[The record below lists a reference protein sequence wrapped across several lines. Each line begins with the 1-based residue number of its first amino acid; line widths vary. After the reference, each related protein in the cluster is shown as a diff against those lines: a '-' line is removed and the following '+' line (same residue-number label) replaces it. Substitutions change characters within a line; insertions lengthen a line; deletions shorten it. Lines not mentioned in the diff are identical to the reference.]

1 METYD
6 VVIIGG
12 GPAGLSAGLY
22 ASRAALKTV
31 MLERGMPGGQAATT
45 DKIEN
50 YPGFP
55 EGIPGP
61 DLMIKM
67 DEQARRFGLEV
78 SFSEVL
84 SVSQQQDGDFG
95 IKTYDGEITARAVI
109 ITTGAQSK
117 LLGVPGEDQYR
128 GRGVSYCATCD
139 GAFFQG
145 KKVAVVGGGD
155 SAIQEGIFLTKFA
168 EKVYIIHRRNELRAT
183 KVLQDKAAAHPKIE
197 FVLDSVITDILGK
210 DQVEAIKIRKV
221 STKEEKAIAVDGIFV
236 YVGKEP
242 STELFKGFVDI
253 DDRGYIV
260 TDARMQTTRR
270 GVFAAGDVRQ
280 TPLRQVVT
288 AVADGAIAAVSA
300 DEYIE
305 HMKTA
310 GSGK

>member
-1 METYD
+1 MKEYD

-22 ASRAALKTV
+22 AARAALKTV
-31 MLERGMPGGQAATT
+31 LLEKAMPGGQAATT

-61 DLMIKM
+61 DLMMKM

-78 SFSEVL
+78 NFTEVMT
-84 SVSQQQDGDFG
+84 VSQLAAGDFE
-95 IKTYDGEITARAVI
+95 IKTFDGELKAKTLI
-109 ITTGAQSK
+109 IATGAQSRP
-117 LLGVPGEDQYR
+117 LGVPGEDDYR

-145 KKVAVVGGGD
+145 KRVAVVGGGD
-155 SAIQEGIFLTKFA
+155 SAVQEGIFLTKFA

-183 KVLQDKAAAHPKIE
+183 KVLQEKALTHPKIE
-197 FVLDSVITDILGK
+197 FILDAVITDILGK
-210 DQVEAIKIRKV
+210 DQVEAIKVKKI
-221 STKEEKAIAVDGIFV
+221 STNEENAVAVDGIFV

-242 STELFKGFVDI
+242 STELFRGLIEI
-253 DDRGYIV
+253 DERGYIL
-260 TDARMQTTRR
+260 TDSKMQTSRR

-288 AVADGAIAAVSA
+288 AVADGAVAAVSA
-300 DEYIE
+300 EQYIE
-305 HMKTA
+305 HERK
-310 GSGK
+310 